1 MSKRPKKYIATTVG
15 ASHNDD
21 TLGVL
26 VIVGA
31 GVLTPNCSATCLS
44 LGLNTPYPNNDTDD
58 TNKLLEDV
66 EVSIIYIF
74 LRGDNLML

>member
-1 MSKRPKKYIATTVG
+1 
-15 ASHNDD
+15 
-21 TLGVL
+21 LGVL
-26 VIVGA
+26 VTVGA

-66 EVSIIYIF
+66 EVSIF
-74 LRGDNLML
+74 FGGEGEGRDE